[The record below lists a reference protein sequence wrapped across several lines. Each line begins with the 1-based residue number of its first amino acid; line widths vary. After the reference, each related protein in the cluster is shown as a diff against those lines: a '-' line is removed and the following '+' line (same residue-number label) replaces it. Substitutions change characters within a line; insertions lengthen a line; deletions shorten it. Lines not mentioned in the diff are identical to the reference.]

1 MSKTDCII
9 LLFLLFHFCFS
20 LSLFSFI
27 FFFFFHHSFPKVLPI
42 FFFLYSVLTIEALHL
57 LHYTGWGIEYG
68 LLLEKLKGES
78 NGDSILIVHISAD
91 GCDQNVFFSTSIL
104 FFSFLFHF
112 KFIVA
117 PVACVPNPPFILMM
131 KT

>member
-9 LLFLLFHFCFS
+9 LLFLPFHFCFS
-20 LSLFSFI
+20 LVLFSFTFSSFTI
-27 FFFFFHHSFPKVLPI
+27 PFQRFYQFFF
-42 FFFLYSVLTIEALHL
+42 YSVLTIEALHL
-57 LHYTGWGIEYG
+57 LHYTGRGIEYG